1 VAEKEVAP
9 QELQLPE
16 ARTTESFWRVTVIE
30 RSLAQPAHPVVP
42 EETRERGQCS
52 GCGTTTK
59 TLTAPRPNVGHG
71 YRGPMYCLSRNP
83 RFFTLDAQW
92 SCLERMVSR

>member
-1 VAEKEVAP
+1 MA
-9 QELQLPE
+9 
-16 ARTTESFWRVTVIE
+16 TTKDSA
-30 RSLAQPAHPVVP
+30 SAHPVL
-42 EETRERGQCS
+42 ESEAANRERGTCS

-71 YRGPMYCLSRNP
+71 YGGPMYCVPCNP

-92 SCLERMVSR
+92 SCLERMVSP

>member
-1 VAEKEVAP
+1 M
-9 QELQLPE
+9 QLPE
-16 ARTTESFWRVTVIE
+16 ARTTDSLEATVIE

-42 EETRERGQCS
+42 EEPRERGICS

-59 TLTAPRPNVGHG
+59 TLTAPRPNVDHG
-71 YRGPMYCLSRNP
+71 YEGPMYCLSCNP

-92 SCLERMVSR
+92 SCLERMVGR